1 MTTRR
6 RFLAL
11 AAIGLLSRARHTA
24 AQPRAKLA
32 RLGYLL
38 LTPLSE
44 APSPERAAFLQ
55 RLRELGYVEGG
66 NLVIEY
72 RSAEWEID
80 RVPALAAELVA
91 AKVDVI
97 FANDTETVL
106 AVKRAGVQLPVIAHM
121 HEPVALG
128 IVGSLARPGG
138 NFSGLSI
145 IAPELAGK
153 RLELFK
159 GILPKLKRLAVL
171 WNPASDGAAL
181 EWRGT
186 QNAARG
192 LGMEPRSLEVRNA
205 EDLLRAFERIKAER
219 PQALAALSDAR
230 MISYRK
236 IIADFAEA
244 QRLPTLFGFSEFA
257 AVGGLISYGL
267 NLPDLYRRAAVYVDK
282 ILKGA
287 KPADLPV
294 EQPTK
299 FELIVNLKTAKALGL
314 RIPPELL
321 VRADQVIQ

>member
-1 MTTRR
+1 MISRR
-6 RFLAL
+6 GFLILGAVSLL
-11 AAIGLLSRARHTA
+11 AS
-24 AQPRAKLA
+24 AQPRARPA

-38 LTPLSE
+38 LTPLSDT
-44 APSPERAAFLQ
+44 PSPARAAFLTG
-55 RLRELGYVEGG
+55 LRELGYVEGR

-72 RSAEWEID
+72 RSAEWD
-80 RVPALAAELVA
+80 LGRVPALAAELVA

-121 HEPVALG
+121 HDPVALG
-128 IVGSLARPGG
+128 IVQSLARPGG
-138 NFSGLSI
+138 NFTGLSI
-145 IAPELAGK
+145 VAPELGGK

-159 GILPKLKRLAVL
+159 GVLPRLKRLAVL
-171 WNPASDGAAL
+171 WNPASDGASL
-181 EWRGT
+181 EWRES
-186 QNAARG
+186 QSAARQ
-192 LGMEPRSLEVRNA
+192 LGIELRSLEVRNG
-205 EDLLRAFERIKAER
+205 EELLQAFERVKTQR
-219 PQALAALSDAR
+219 PHALAALSDVR

>member
-1 MTTRR
+1 MISRR
-6 RFLAL
+6 GFLAL
-11 AAIGLLSRARHTA
+11 VAMSPLAS
-24 AQPRAKLA
+24 AQPRARPA

-44 APSPERAAFLQ
+44 TPSPERAAFLQ

-66 NLVIEY
+66 NLIIEY
-72 RSAEWEID
+72 RSAEWEVS
-80 RVPALAAELVA
+80 RVAALAAELVA

-97 FANDTETVL
+97 FANDTETAL

-121 HEPVALG
+121 HDPVALG
-128 IVGSLARPGG
+128 IVRSLARPGG

-159 GILPKLKRLAVL
+159 GILPKMKRLAVL
-171 WNPASDGAAL
+171 WNPTSDGSAL
-181 EWRGT
+181 EWRST
-186 QNAARG
+186 QSAALE
-192 LGMEPRSLEVRNA
+192 LGIELRSLEVSNA
-205 EDLLRAFERIKAER
+205 QTLLRAFEQLKEQR
-219 PQALAALSDAR
+219 PQALAALSDPR

-236 IIADFAEA
+236 IISDFAEA

-257 AVGGLISYGL
+257 AVGGLISYGA
-267 NLPDLYRRAAVYVDK
+267 NLPDLYARAAVYVDK

-299 FELIVNLKTAKALGL
+299 FELVINLKTAKALGL

>member
-1 MTTRR
+1 MISRR
-6 RFLAL
+6 AFLAL
-11 AAIGLLSRARHTA
+11 VAMSPLAS
-24 AQPRAKLA
+24 AQPRARPA

-38 LTPLSE
+38 LTPLFDK
-44 APSPERAAFLQ
+44 PSAERAAFLQ
-55 RLRELGYVEGG
+55 GLRELGYTEGA

-72 RSAEWEID
+72 RSADWELEK
-80 RVPALAAELVA
+80 VPALAAELVA

-121 HEPVALG
+121 HDPVALG
-128 IVGSLARPGG
+128 IVQSLARPGG
-138 NFSGLSI
+138 NFTGLSI

-153 RLELFK
+153 RLELLK
-159 GILPKLKRLAVL
+159 SVLPRLKRLAVL
-171 WNPASDGAAL
+171 WNPESDGAAL
-181 EWRGT
+181 EWRGS
-186 QNAARG
+186 QSAARQ
-192 LGMEPRSLEVRNA
+192 LGIELRSLEVSNA
-205 EDLLRAFERIKAER
+205 DTLLRAFERMKAQR
-219 PQALAALSDAR
+219 ADALAALSDSR

-244 QRLPTLFGFSEFA
+244 QRLPTLFGFSQFA
-257 AVGGLISYGL
+257 SAGGLISYGA
-267 NLPDLYRRAAVYVDK
+267 NLPELYRRAAIYVDK

-299 FELIVNLKTAKALGL
+299 FELVINLKTAKALGL
-314 RIPPELL
+314 RIPGELL